1 MAMKHTDEEIEQ
13 AAERYRLLT
22 ETLDPEV
29 TQADDLSDLR
39 AVATAAEA
47 TREDEAPALDEAGG
61 CGATAQGR
69 GEYRGLNGE
78 ARRARR

>member
-1 MAMKHTDEEIEQ
+1 MKRTDEEIEQ

-47 TREDEAPALDEAGG
+47 TREDEARLREAQTSRSSG
-61 CGATAQGR
+61 CQRLLTR
-69 GEYRGLNGE
+69 EFFR
-78 ARRARR
+78 